1 MKIDRYNSRLDV
13 VWLGRCATPMC
24 YTLHHERGQD
34 ARFSTVLENW
44 RTRQDRCWKIDRRV
58 EPLPTRCAPQGSVK
72 RGWQ

>member
-44 RTRQDRCWKIDRRV
+44 RTRQDSNLW
-58 EPLPTRCAPQGSVK
+58 PLPSEGSALSS
-72 RGWQ
+72 